1 MDQEY
6 LTIEQLANYLNFKRS
21 TLYLKVSSG
30 EIPFYRIGHLI
41 RFKKIEIEGW
51 IEGKKGNPPELKRTL
66 KVKKTDQD
74 IDKIVR
80 RAIDQEKTKGYNIPQ
95 GNQTES
101 RASERSV

>member
-6 LTIEQLANYLNFKRS
+6 LTIEQLANNLNFKRS

-41 RFKKIEIEGW
+41 RFKKNKIETW
-51 IEGKKGNPPELKRTL
+51 MEGKKGNQNPLKPKR
-66 KVKKTDQD
+66 VQRPNQD
-74 IDKIVR
+74 VDKIVR
-80 RAIDQEKTKGYNIPQ
+80 RAIDQKKTRGYSIPK

-101 RASERSV
+101 MASEGRV